1 MISIALY
8 NPEIPQNT
16 GNIAR
21 LAVGLDAELIIVGKP
36 GFSMDEKAVRRAGLD
51 YWEYLKLV
59 QYPTLEEFLES
70 TSSRRKILATTK
82 GNLPYYNFDYKSDD
96 IIILGSESKGLPID
110 YIKSNLELSVTIPM
124 TGKVRSLNLSNSAA
138 ILVYDAL
145 LRTGAFAEFEK
156 NINFYTEL

>member
-8 NPEIPQNT
+8 QPEIPQNT

-21 LAVGLDAELIIVGKP
+21 LVVGVESELFLIGKL
-36 GFSMDEKAVRRAGLD
+36 GFSLDDKYMKRAGLD
-51 YWEYLKLV
+51 YWEHLKLHV
-59 QYPTLEEFLES
+59 LPDMETFLKM
-70 TSSRRKILATTK
+70 TSGRRKILGTTK
-82 GNLPYYNFDYKSDD
+82 GSNPYYKFNYLSDD
-96 IIILGSESKGLPID
+96 IIILGSEGSGLPKD
-110 YIKSNLELSVTIPM
+110 YILNNQDLTVTIPM

-145 LRTGAFAEFEK
+145 LRTGGFQDFDK